1 MIPLWLLTKLPFLTR
16 IGPLLGKYGIRIAL
30 VFALAG
36 ALFIGGCQ
44 YANVQHAEHL
54 ADIEKQKTVAIAER
68 TAELNAEWRA
78 KLLIEENA
86 RMALQFDLN
95 IVEDRETELLA
106 RIGNLQLTKTID
118 QVNIEA
124 CLETED
130 ENIKLVIANPF
141 TAEWA
146 RLYNDSSR
154 VVRAGDTPEPETD

>member
-30 VFALAG
+30 VSALAG

-86 RMALQFDLN
+86 RVALQFDLN
-95 IVEDRETELLA
+95 IIEDRETELLA
-106 RIGNLQLTKTID
+106 RIGNLQLTKPVGD
-118 QVNIEA
+118 ANIEA

-130 ENIKLVIANPF
+130 ENVKLVLANPF
-141 TAEWA
+141 TAEFVSV
-146 RLYNDSSR
+146 YNDSSR
-154 VVRAGDTPEPETD
+154 AVRAPDTGGPETD